1 MTKEEL
7 KKQLRDQIAD
17 LHHQITRIFLERKR
31 LDLIDDWQK
40 RDYLNKEEE
49 KICHELKCR
58 YGALAEVEALAKL
71 EGSYKKIQED
81 SKGSKEEE

>member
-17 LHHQITRIFLERKR
+17 LHRQIARIVLERKR

-49 KICHELKCR
+49 KICYELRCR
-58 YGALAEVEALAKL
+58 YGILAEVEALADL
-71 EGSYKKIQED
+71 EDSYKKMQEN
-81 SKGSKEEE
+81 SRGSKEEE